1 MNKFKIV
8 SQRLDAAESV
18 FFARQLEHILTQTQE
33 VDYPELKARTLIP
46 INTES
51 PSGTT
56 SITYRQYDK
65 VGIAKF
71 VANYAE
77 DLPRVD
83 ILGQEFTSKVRT
95 LGDSF
100 GYTVQDIKRAQI
112 TGMSLDQKKAQVA
125 REAALRAENKAAFL
139 GDSRYGMAGLLTCAN
154 MTIVTL
160 LADGT
165 GASKKFSTKT
175 ADQIIRDVEAILN
188 APSEATNDI
197 ETPDTIGFPVRLY
210 NILKSKKVGVDSG
223 MTVLKFLRENNPGVN
238 FVKIN
243 ELKNLGDSGT
253 TDRIITYRRDPSK
266 LEMHIP
272 QDFEMLPPQERGLE
286 FVVNCYQEFGG
297 VTIYKPLSI
306 AYADGAGADA

>member
-8 SQRLDAAESV
+8 TQRLDAEESV
-18 FFARQLEHILTQTQE
+18 FFSRQLEHILTQTQE

-46 INTES
+46 INTEA

-56 SITYRQYDK
+56 SITYREYDR
-65 VGIAKF
+65 VGLAKII
-71 VANYAE
+71 ANYGE

-83 ILGQEFTSKVRT
+83 LLGKEVTGKVRVI
-95 LGDSF
+95 GDSF
-100 GYTVQDIKRAQI
+100 GYTVMDIKRARI
-112 TGMSLDQKKAQVA
+112 TGMSLDQKKAKLA
-125 REAALRAENKAAFL
+125 REAALRLENKIAFL
-139 GDSRYGMAGLLTCAN
+139 GDSTHGLSGLLNAAN
-154 MTIVTL
+154 ITAVTL

-165 GASKKFSTKT
+165 GSSKAFSTKT
-175 ADQIIRDVEAILN
+175 ADQIIRDVEALIA

-197 ETPDTIGFPVRLY
+197 ENPNVVAMPPRIY
-210 NILKSKKVGVDSG
+210 NILKAKKVGTDSA
-223 MTVLKFLRENNPGVN
+223 MTVLKFLQDNNPGVS
-238 FVKIN
+238 FVKLN

-253 TDRIITYRRDPSK
+253 TDRIFAFRRDPMK

-286 FVVNCYQEFGG
+286 YVVNCYQEFGG

-306 AYADGAGADA
+306 AYADGVGSGA